1 MPSLSPNRNLSGIQ
15 TLKTNSRKTKP
26 TSSVPA
32 NQRERQKLET
42 RERIV
47 AAATKM
53 LLSEGPEAFSM
64 RKLANQIGYTPTAIY
79 FHFPD
84 REALLS
90 EVVDRQFLKFRSSFE
105 QAAVAR
111 DPIQRLRAMGL
122 AFIQFAV
129 NHPALYHK
137 LFLVPLTN
145 IPKGKLVEKGNPSQ
159 DCYALLHSTVVA
171 GLQANRFLPQYHD
184 SQLLAQ
190 VFFAG
195 VHGLAAL
202 HLIKGDDDWFEW
214 ADLSERAEVMV
225 DGLIAGLCRPPHPT
239 SSEPLVLS
247 QPTSTRSAASKSA
260 SAKSSPVKTTAAP
273 SPIKRSRR

>member
-1 MPSLSPNRNLSGIQ
+1 MKANKPKAQ
-15 TLKTNSRKTKP
+15 TAATG
-26 TSSVPA
+26 SV
-32 NQRERQKLET
+32 NQRDRQKRET

-47 AAATKM
+47 AAATK
-53 LLSEGPEAFSM
+53 LLLREGPDAFSM
-64 RKLANQIGYTPTAIY
+64 RKLANQIGYTATAIY

-105 QAAVAR
+105 QAAATE
-111 DPIQRLRAMGL
+111 DPIERLRAMGL
-122 AFIQFAV
+122 AFVQFAV
-129 NHPALYHK
+129 EHPALYHK

-171 GLQANRFLPQYHD
+171 GLQENRFLPQHRN

-202 HLIKGDDDWFEW
+202 HLVKGDDDWFEW
-214 ADLSERAEVMV
+214 TDLKERAQVMI
-225 DGLIAGLCRPPHPT
+225 DGLISGLCCPSETNSTKPTKSPPTKSNSTKPT
-239 SSEPLVLS
+239 ADSSTL
-247 QPTSTRSAASKSA
+247 A
-260 SAKSSPVKTTAAP
+260 
-273 SPIKRSRR
+273 RRRR